1 MNKTEK
7 LILGAMA
14 FLLIGQSAHAQDS
27 TKKDEPKR
35 MAKPAE
41 YFLLEEQF
49 KGPHQDT
56 IIQRWVDKVRGNVC
70 YLYIPIT
77 IPTLA
82 PDPNSPK
89 PADNKPAPAVY
100 GPNGIGT
107 ISCVKM

>member
-1 MNKTEK
+1 MSKAEK
-7 LILGAMA
+7 LILGGMA
-14 FLLIGQSAHAQDS
+14 FLLIGQSALAQDS

-82 PDPNSPK
+82 PDPSSSK
-89 PADNKPAPAVY
+89 SADNKPTPAVY
-100 GPNGIGT
+100 GPNGIGS

>member
-1 MNKTEK
+1 MNKTGK
-7 LILGAMA
+7 LILGGMA
-14 FLLIGQSAHAQDS
+14 FLLIGQSALAQDS

-82 PDPNSPK
+82 PEPNGPK
-89 PADNKPAPAVY
+89 QADNKPAPAVY

>member
-7 LILGAMA
+7 LILGGMA
-14 FLLIGQSAHAQDS
+14 FLLIGQSALAQDS
-27 TKKDEPKR
+27 TKKDESKR

-82 PDPNSPK
+82 PDLNSPK

>member
-1 MNKTEK
+1 MNKTGK
-7 LILGAMA
+7 LILGGMA
-14 FLLIGQSAHAQDS
+14 FLLIGQLALAQDS

-56 IIQRWVDKVRGNVC
+56 IIQRWVDKLRGNVC

-82 PDPNSPK
+82 PEPNGPM

>member
-1 MNKTEK
+1 
-7 LILGAMA
+7 MA
-14 FLLIGQSAHAQDS
+14 LIGQAVFAQDYA
-27 TKKDEPKR
+27 KKDETKR

-82 PDPNSPK
+82 PEPNGPK

-100 GPNGIGT
+100 VPNGIGT

>member
-7 LILGAMA
+7 LILGTMVYV
-14 FLLIGQSAHAQDS
+14 LLSQSVFAQDAA
-27 TKKDEPKR
+27 KKDEPKR

-82 PDPNSPK
+82 PDPSSSK
-89 PADNKPAPAVY
+89 PSDNKPAPAVY

>member
-1 MNKTEK
+1 MSKTEK
-7 LILGAMA
+7 LILGGMA
-14 FLLIGQSAHAQDS
+14 FLLIGQSALAQDS
-27 TKKDEPKR
+27 SKKDEPKR

-82 PDPNSPK
+82 PEPNSSK
-89 PADNKPAPAVY
+89 PAENKPAPAVY

>member
-7 LILGAMA
+7 LILGGMA
-14 FLLIGQSAHAQDS
+14 FLLIGQSALAQDS

-82 PDPNSPK
+82 PDQNSPK
-89 PADNKPAPAVY
+89 PSDNKPAPAVY

>member
-1 MNKTEK
+1 VNQTEK
-7 LILGAMA
+7 LILGIMA
-14 FLLIGQSAHAQDS
+14 LVFLGQSAFAQD
-27 TKKDEPKR
+27 TAKKDEPKR
-35 MAKPAE
+35 VAKPAE

-56 IIQRWVDKVRGNVC
+56 IIQRWIDKVRGNVC

>member
-1 MNKTEK
+1 MNKTGK
-7 LILGAMA
+7 LILGGMA
-14 FLLIGQSAHAQDS
+14 FLLIGQSALAQDS

-82 PDPNSPK
+82 PDSNSPK

-100 GPNGIGT
+100 GPNGIGS

>member
-1 MNKTEK
+1 LNKTAK
-7 LILGAMA
+7 LILGTLAMA
-14 FLLIGQSAHAQDS
+14 LIGQAGFAQDYA
-27 TKKDEPKR
+27 KKDEPKR

-56 IIQRWVDKVRGNVC
+56 IVQRWVDKVRGNVC

>member
-1 MNKTEK
+1 MNKTEN
-7 LILGAMA
+7 LILGGMA
-14 FLLIGQSAHAQDS
+14 FLLIGQSALAQDS

-82 PDPNSPK
+82 PEQNGPK

>member
-1 MNKTEK
+1 
-7 LILGAMA
+7 MA
-14 FLLIGQSAHAQDS
+14 LIGQAGFAQDYA
-27 TKKDEPKR
+27 KKDESKR
-35 MAKPAE
+35 MVKPAE

-70 YLYIPIT
+70 YIYIPIT

-82 PDPNSPK
+82 PDQNSPK
-89 PADNKPAPAVY
+89 PSNNKTAPAVY
-100 GPNGIGT
+100 GPNDIGA